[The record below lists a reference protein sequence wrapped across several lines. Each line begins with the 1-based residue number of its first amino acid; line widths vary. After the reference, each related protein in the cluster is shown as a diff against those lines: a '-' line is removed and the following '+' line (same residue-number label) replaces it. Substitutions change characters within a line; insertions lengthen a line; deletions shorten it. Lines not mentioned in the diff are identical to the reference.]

1 MKRYSNDNLPK
12 DPIRNGYSLQPKQ
25 PSTNSM
31 RLENEIQMRNSFYK
45 NSSTPPL
52 HKETIQKPNDLL
64 PLGDQNFRDQ
74 NFREPIRSTQPVTNS
89 GQRFDTNVT
98 MRDITSFTND
108 KNKVNTM
115 VQEIFEKDKEIQSHK
130 NEIEVCNEKIRSLE
144 AEKQQFKSNEMEVI
158 MLQEKLNEQ
167 NLIHQNFQELIK
179 EHKELYQLYVE
190 SQETIE
196 KLRKVVLKQ
205 NAAINP
211 DYKNE
216 KLRLL
221 LKKYHPQI
229 PEETIQSVFET
240 LEITEDMEI
249 SKELLEEVMNELRD

>member
-1 MKRYSNDNLPK
+1 MKRYYSNDDLPK
-12 DPIRNGYSLQPKQ
+12 DPIRNGYNLQPKQ
-25 PSTNSM
+25 PSTNSL

-45 NSSTPPL
+45 NSSSPP
-52 HKETIQKPNDLL
+52 IQNPNDLL
-64 PLGDQNFRDQ
+64 PLGDQNFRD
-74 NFREPIRSTQPVTNS
+74 PIRQSTQPVTNS
-89 GQRFDTNVT
+89 SQRLDTNVT

-130 NEIEVCNEKIRSLE
+130 NEIEVCNGKIRSLE
-144 AEKQQFKSNEMEVI
+144 AEKQQFKSNEMEVVV
-158 MLQEKLNEQ
+158 LQEKLNEQ
-167 NLIHQNFQELIK
+167 NLIHQNTKELVK
-179 EHKELYQLYVE
+179 EHKELYKLYEE

-196 KLRKVVLKQ
+196 TLRKVILKQ
-205 NAAINP
+205 NSVINP
-211 DYKNE
+211 DYQNE

-221 LKKYHPQI
+221 LQKYHPQI
-229 PEETIQSVFET
+229 PEETIKSVFET

>member
-1 MKRYSNDNLPK
+1 MKRYYSNDNLPK

-25 PSTNSM
+25 PSTNSL

-45 NSSTPPL
+45 NSSTPPVRE
-52 HKETIQKPNDLL
+52 ETIQKPNDLL
-64 PLGDQNFRDQ
+64 PLGDQNFR
-74 NFREPIRSTQPVTNS
+74 EPIRQLTQPVTNS
-89 GQRFDTNVT
+89 GQRLDTNAT

-115 VQEIFEKDKEIQSHK
+115 VQEIFERDKEIQGHK
-130 NEIEVCNEKIRSLE
+130 NEIEVCNEKISSLE
-144 AEKQQFKSNEMEVI
+144 SEKHQFKSNEMEVI

-167 NLIHQNFQELIK
+167 SLIHQNFQELIK
-179 EHKELYQLYVE
+179 EHKELYKLYEE
-190 SQETIE
+190 SQGTIE
-196 KLRKVVLKQ
+196 TLRKVILKL
-205 NAAINP
+205 NGVINP
-211 DYKNE
+211 DYQNE